1 MKRSLIVLLAIFS
14 IASVS
19 VAQKS
24 MEEKGEFNYQDTK
37 IKQKKKVESYRLVQE
52 FLLNASTLDLS
63 ESQRQQLD
71 DIKEEY
77 LYPMIQKEAD
87 FQISEMRVS
96 DMLKEPDFNPEKIKR
111 AIETSINLTRENA
124 IMSID
129 ALDAIRK
136 VVGIDNFNKLRGVM
150 NLTTGGMIESD
161 DKEKDNQNSSN
172 GQNKSL

>member
-1 MKRSLIVLLAIFS
+1 
-14 IASVS
+14 
-19 VAQKS
+19 

-87 FQISEMRVS
+87 FLISEMRVS

-111 AIETSINLTRENA
+111 AIETSINLYHWR
-124 IMSID
+124 
-129 ALDAIRK
+129 
-136 VVGIDNFNKLRGVM
+136 
-150 NLTTGGMIESD
+150 
-161 DKEKDNQNSSN
+161 
-172 GQNKSL
+172 

>member
-1 MKRSLIVLLAIFS
+1 MKRSLILLLAIFS

-19 VAQKS
+19 VAQQGMGK
-24 MEEKGEFNYQDTK
+24 KGDFNYQDTK
-37 IKQKKKVESYRLVQE
+37 IKKEKKVESYRLVQE

-87 FQISEMRVS
+87 FQISELRVS

-124 IMSID
+124 IMSVD
-129 ALDAIRK
+129 ALNAIK
-136 VVGIDNFNKLRGVM
+136 NVIGIQNFNKIRAMM
-150 NLTTGGMIESD
+150 NLFPQKSG
-161 DKEKDNQNSSN
+161 EKIRNDQESSN
-172 GQNKSL
+172 EDSKSL